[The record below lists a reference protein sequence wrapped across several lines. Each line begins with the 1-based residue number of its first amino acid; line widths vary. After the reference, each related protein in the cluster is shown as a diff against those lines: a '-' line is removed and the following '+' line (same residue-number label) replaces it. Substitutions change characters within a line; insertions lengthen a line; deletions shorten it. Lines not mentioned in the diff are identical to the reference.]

1 MTLNLFTPVKAP
13 DIKQR
18 LGADSGI
25 AVLGS
30 CFSERIGK
38 FLQDGGMRV
47 WSNPCGIVYNAVS
60 MANSMRRA
68 AEGHGYTTA
77 DFFEQDGLWF
87 SWEHHGV
94 FARRSANAAAEAC
107 NQAMSEFRQG
117 LETAQLLVLTFSSS
131 MVYELQETGTVVTNC
146 HKMPGTLFR
155 RRILTYD
162 ENREAI
168 AALIRSVREIRPDIR
183 LVLTLSP
190 VRHYPGDLVL
200 NAHSKANL
208 LAAIHASPDENS
220 VYFPA
225 YEIMTD
231 ELRDYRFYSDDML
244 HPSEL
249 AANIICRRFAES
261 WFTPE
266 ALAQIEAN
274 HRRARQSA
282 HRPIHGDENA

>member
-1 MTLNLFTPVKAP
+1 MTLNLFTPVKVP
-13 DIKQR
+13 DIKER
-18 LGADSGI
+18 LGANSGV

-60 MANSMRRA
+60 MADTMRRVTEGRDYA
-68 AEGHGYTTA
+68 AA

-94 FARRSANAAAEAC
+94 FARRNADAAAAVC
-107 NQAMSEFRQG
+107 NQAMSEFRKG

-131 MVYELQETGTVVTNC
+131 VVYELRETGTVVANC
-146 HKMPGTLFR
+146 HKMPGSLFLR
-155 RRILTYD
+155 RVLSYD

-168 AALIRSVREIRPDIR
+168 ADLIRAVRKIRPDLR

-208 LAAIHASPDENS
+208 LAALHATPDENS

-231 ELRDYRFYSDDML
+231 ELRDYRFYRDDML

-274 HRRARQSA
+274 HRRAREAA
-282 HRPIHGDENA
+282 HRPIHGDDHA